1 MSKQEADKGREIL
14 EELDDYIRERRRRA
28 YARRPSYDLG
38 MDIPNYG
45 YFTEEELWEM
55 EEQ

>member
-1 MSKQEADKGREIL
+1 MKEADKGREIL
-14 EELDDYIRERRRRA
+14 EELDDYIRERRRA
-28 YARRPSYDLG
+28 YTRRRPSYDLG